1 MTPAGP
7 KRTENTQI
15 AVPDFVIE
23 TLARG
28 LLPQVQAY
36 FSSPEGQAAFEEW
49 KRNKKFKEENH
60 ERIY

>member
-1 MTPAGP
+1 MTPADP
-7 KRTENTQI
+7 KRTEDTQMDI
-15 AVPDFVIE
+15 PDFVVE

-49 KRNKKFKEENH
+49 KRNKKSKEENQ
-60 ERIY
+60 